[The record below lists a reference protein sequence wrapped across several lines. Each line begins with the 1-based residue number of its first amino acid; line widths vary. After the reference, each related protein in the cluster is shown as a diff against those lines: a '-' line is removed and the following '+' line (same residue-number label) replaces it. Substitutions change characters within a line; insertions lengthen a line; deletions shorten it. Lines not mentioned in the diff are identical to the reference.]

1 MPSLFSA
8 QSFNLVFLDPPFKD
22 MNVNLIIDLIYDM
35 KILNKKGV
43 IIVHR
48 NKDIKEKYNKKLS
61 LIRIENYGKS
71 KIIFNKFLD

>member
-1 MPSLFSA
+1 
-8 QSFNLVFLDPPFKD
+8 
-22 MNVNLIIDLIYDM
+22 MNVNSIIDLIYDM
-35 KILNKKGV
+35 KIVNKKGV

-71 KIIFNKFLD
+71 KIIFNQFVD